1 MEDPR
6 QPDAASAEGHA
17 KPAGGAAS
25 EGHAKPAGR
34 AASEGHAKPADRD
47 SPQVSAG
54 LRLDEAFGAAR
65 PAGRIEQIFGTRDFL
80 RLWIAQIVSATGDW
94 LGLVAT
100 ISLAARISEGSKG
113 SAIALVLASRVAPG
127 LFLATSVGVI
137 VDRLNRKRVMICCD
151 VGRAL
156 VLITLPF
163 VDTLVGLLIA
173 SVVLELLTM
182 MWQPAKEATVPNL
195 VPREKLMAANSLN
208 VAAAYGMFPVAAGLA
223 ALLSKIAEAVSD
235 EGWVTNLRLNEEGLA
250 FYVDGLS
257 FAITA
262 LIVWR
267 ITIPVRSKQE
277 RRSTQRWRLDLGSA
291 VRELRDGWRLVAENP
306 IVRSVNV
313 GLATAVMG
321 AGIVFSLGAL
331 FVDEVLVG
339 READFNLVLFALG
352 VGMAVGVGSASAM
365 QNRINHSRGFSLAL
379 FGAGLML
386 FAVASVD
393 RLSMM
398 VPLVVALGM
407 MAGPSYVLGFT
418 LLHEHVENE
427 MRGRVF
433 SALLLLVRLCLLVA
447 LAIAPAL
454 SELFGTLSDSWF
466 DGDISVFGGRLP
478 VPGVRITMWLAAVV
492 IAIAGGLANWS
503 LRVGPRR
510 ADTRASASDSLSD
523 EDS

>member
-1 MEDPR
+1 MHDPVT
-6 QPDAASAEGHA
+6 PESAS
-17 KPAGGAAS
+17 
-25 EGHAKPAGR
+25 
-34 AASEGHAKPADRD
+34 

-65 PAGRIEQIFGTRDFL
+65 RAGRIERVFGTSAFF
-80 RLWIAQIVSATGDW
+80 RLWIAQVVSATGDW

-163 VDTLVGLLIA
+163 VDTLAGLLIA

-182 MWQPAKEATVPNL
+182 MWQPAKEATVPDL
-195 VPREKLMAANSLN
+195 VPRDKLTAANSLN

-223 ALLSKIAEAVSD
+223 ALLSKVAERISD

-257 FAITA
+257 FAVTA

-267 ITIPVRSKQE
+267 IAVPTRSREQ

-291 VRELRDGWRLVAENP
+291 VRELRDGWRLVGENP

-321 AGIVFSLGAL
+321 AGIVLSLGAL
-331 FVDEVLVG
+331 FVDEVIAG
-339 READFNLVLFALG
+339 KEADFNLVLFALG
-352 VGMAVGVGSASAM
+352 VGMAVGVASASAL
-365 QNRINHSRGFSLAL
+365 QNRLDHSRGFAAAL

-393 RLSMM
+393 RLSLM

-418 LLHEHVENE
+418 LLHEHVDNE

-433 SALLLLVRLCLLVA
+433 SALLLLVRLCLLIA
-447 LAIAPAL
+447 LAAAPAL
-454 SELFGTLSDSWF
+454 SELFGTMSTSWL
-466 DGDISVFGGRLP
+466 DGEISVFGGRLP
-478 VPGVRITMWLAAVV
+478 IPGVRVTMWLAAVV
-492 IAIAGGLANWS
+492 IATAGILANWS
-503 LRVGPRR
+503 LRVGRR
-510 ADTRASASDSLSD
+510 CREAQPPASGSSAG